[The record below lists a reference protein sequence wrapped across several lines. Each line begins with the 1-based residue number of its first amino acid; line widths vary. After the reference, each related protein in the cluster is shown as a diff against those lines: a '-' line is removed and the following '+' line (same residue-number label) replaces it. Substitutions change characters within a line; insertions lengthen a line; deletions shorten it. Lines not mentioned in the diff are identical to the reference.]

1 MAVGFQVTFDAHDP
15 RALGEF
21 WAQVLGYRSQDPPAG
36 FASWEEFLEQIGVP
50 PEERDSAWAVVDP
63 EGVGPRLFF
72 QRVPEGKTAKN
83 RMHLDVNV
91 AAAVEASERPELIR
105 ARARELVEL
114 GARQVDEREKMGEFW
129 VVMTDPEGNEFCLQ

>member
-21 WAQVLGYRSQDPPAG
+21 WAQVLGYRSQDPPEG
-36 FASWEEFLEQIGVP
+36 FASWEAFLEQIGVP
-50 PEERDSAWAVVDP
+50 PAERDSAWAVVDP

-114 GARQVDEREKMGEFW
+114 GARQVEEREKMGEFW